1 MFYDDQAVRSQVARG
16 YPSAWCD
23 APRSARAGRTS
34 GRFVFD
40 GTKKGNLSTLINCRS
55 KGSLCLQLCSSLCK
69 ETPGSRGG
77 DVFLTKK
84 VFESLFGSLP
94 QPGRSGAK
102 ASYNCLDFL
111 GAEIRDPR

>member
-1 MFYDDQAVRSQVARG
+1 MRSQVARG

-23 APRSARAGRTS
+23 APQSARAGQTS

-40 GTKKGNLSTLINCRS
+40 GTKKGNLSTLINCCS
-55 KGSLCLQLCSSLCK
+55 KGSLCLQLCSSLSK
-69 ETPGSRGG
+69 EAPGSRGG

-84 VFESLFGSLP
+84 VFVSLFGSLP

-102 ASYNCLDFL
+102 ASYDCLDF
-111 GAEIRDPR
+111 GGPEMHGPR